1 MGAAV
6 GTADSAVDQF
16 DMLVRLAESPGAFDF
31 FQLVRLLELAGKKP
45 RFHSA
50 TGLAFAAGDTK
61 SVVLG
66 DGRHA
71 DVTVNFMG
79 LVGPLGALPY
89 YYSELATDRAREK
102 DHALAAFFDLFHHR
116 IIELFHAAW
125 RKHRFPVPWEQ
136 REDEGVTSALKAV
149 LGIRTPGLEDRLA
162 VPDEVLLFHAGL
174 LGLQSRP
181 AVALQQILES
191 HFEVPATVEEFAGAW
206 SVLPEAHQCRLGS
219 ESISEQLGMGTILGD
234 AIWDQQ
240 SHARVR
246 LGPMPLARYRDF
258 LPGGAAHDELR
269 AITAFFSDRQ
279 VGFEIQL
286 VLDSQEVPA
295 CELGE
300 DLPLGWCS
308 WLSDG
313 AFAHHP
319 DDAILPL
326 EETPCPQ
333 MCDR

>member
-6 GTADSAVDQF
+6 GTADSAVDQL
-16 DMLVRLAESPGAFDF
+16 DILAELAASPGSFDF
-31 FQLVRLLELAGKKP
+31 FQLVRLLELAGKTP

-50 TGLAFAAGDTK
+50 TALAFPAGDTR
-61 SVVLG
+61 SVSFHHQN
-66 DGRHA
+66 RA

-89 YYSELATDRAREK
+89 YYSELVTDRIREK
-102 DHALAAFFDLFHHR
+102 DHALAEFLDIFHHR
-116 IIELFHAAW
+116 TIELFHAAW
-125 RKHRFPVPWEQ
+125 RKHRFPVPWEH

-149 LGIRTPGLEDRLA
+149 LGLRTPGLDERLA
-162 VPDEVLLFHAGL
+162 LPDEVLLFHAGL

-181 AVALQQILES
+181 AGALQQILES
-191 HFEVPATVEEFAGAW
+191 HFAVPAEVEQFSGAW
-206 SVLPEAHQCRLGS
+206 SMLPESQQCRLGS

-240 SHARVR
+240 SRARVR
-246 LGPMPLARYRDF
+246 LGPMPLARYRHF
-258 LPGGAAHDELR
+258 LPGGAAYSEVAAL
-269 AITAFFSDRQ
+269 TAFFSDRQ
-279 VGFEIQL
+279 IGFEIQL
-286 VLDSQEVPA
+286 VLNQQDVPA

-308 WLSDG
+308 WLSGG
-313 AFAHHP
+313 AFSHHP

-326 EETPCPQ
+326 EETPCP
-333 MCDR
+333 